1 MWITTSPR
9 LITMLLLFFH
19 HTASLLLILAM
30 VLHRSSGFHS
40 SWTIKN
46 EISVTTI
53 DMILPCQNF
62 SKSKTFNFLRKHCI
76 IKMCGVFQKNIF
88 YQLWLSG
95 SWSSFSPV
103 WIELQRVG
111 MVSWLLLGKRKDPR
125 DQERYYHIIAPGKS
139 AKISSF

>member
-19 HTASLLLILAM
+19 HTASLLLILA
-30 VLHRSSGFHS
+30 
-40 SWTIKN
+40 IKN

-76 IKMCGVFQKNIF
+76 IKCVGFQKNKWVVIII
-88 YQLWLSG
+88 QSRLHRTEKSG
-95 SWSSFSPV
+95 IEIEVVVPERPQSSGYIIITPGRDSSSP
-103 WIELQRVG
+103 
-111 MVSWLLLGKRKDPR
+111 
-125 DQERYYHIIAPGKS
+125 KS